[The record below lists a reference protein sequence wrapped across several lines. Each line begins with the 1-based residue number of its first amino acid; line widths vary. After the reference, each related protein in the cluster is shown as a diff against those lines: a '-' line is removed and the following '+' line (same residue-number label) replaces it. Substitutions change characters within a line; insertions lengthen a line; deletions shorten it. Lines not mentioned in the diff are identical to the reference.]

1 MAPPGLADVS
11 CPVHG
16 VAAERVAHTIG
27 ALLALAALVLWARV
41 RPDAPAPWIAA
52 AAASAAWAAWN
63 VWRIRHAPVGELH
76 WHAATLSRREVAL
89 TWSWRSAARP
99 RGVAL
104 PAVRVVLDLGDALLL
119 RGETPDGQ
127 RLWLCCRR
135 DTVGDDATWRA
146 LRRAI
151 RITTAAS
158 DRSGIFA
165 RQPPAP

>member
-16 VAAERVAHTIG
+16 VAAERVVHTIG
-27 ALLALAALVLWARV
+27 ALLALAMLALWARV

-52 AAASAAWAAWN
+52 AVASVAWAAWN
-63 VWRIRHAPVGELH
+63 ARRIRHAPAGELRG
-76 WHAATLSRREVAL
+76 HAAVLSRREVAP
-89 TWSWRSAARP
+89 TWSWRSAVRP
-99 RGVAL
+99 RGVPL
-104 PAVRVVLDLGDALLL
+104 PAVRVALDFGDVLLL

-135 DTVGDDATWRA
+135 ATVGDDATWRS
-146 LRRAI
+146 LRRAL
-151 RITTAAS
+151 RVTTAAS

-165 RQPPAP
+165 RQPPSP